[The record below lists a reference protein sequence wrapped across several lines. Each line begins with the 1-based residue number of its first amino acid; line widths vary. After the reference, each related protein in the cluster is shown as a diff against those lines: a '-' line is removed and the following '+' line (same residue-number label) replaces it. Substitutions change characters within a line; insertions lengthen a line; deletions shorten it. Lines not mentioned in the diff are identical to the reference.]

1 MGCNMASNGALAVVG
16 RESKAAS
23 CAHMPV
29 TRFDGGS
36 FTVRPD
42 SIVQE
47 EELSVVVNGVR
58 HHEMTCSPW
67 DIRELV
73 VGSLFL
79 SGVVEHREQ
88 VRSVEVDHAN
98 RVVAVELG
106 VVSEALRPPLR
117 TKVCGGAVVLTGLFD
132 DGVSPAA
139 RKPRVAKPLVSPD
152 EINERIALLEDQSLL
167 FRRTGGVHSAVL
179 VDDGGVV
186 AWFEDIGR
194 HSAVDKL
201 AGWCFLNDV
210 DVTDKMLLF
219 SGRVPREII
228 VKVIRLGCP
237 LVVSPGAP
245 TTLSIQFAEREG
257 VTLVGFAKHG
267 AFNVYTHPERIG

>member
-1 MGCNMASNGALAVVG
+1 MGCNMVWSSALAVG

-23 CAHMPV
+23 CAHVPV
-29 TRFDGGS
+29 TRFEGGS
-36 FTVRPD
+36 FTVHPD

-47 EELSVVVNGVR
+47 EEFRVVVNGVC

-73 VGSLFL
+73 VRNLFL
-79 SGVVEHREQ
+79 SGVIQHRDQ
-88 VRSVEVDHAN
+88 VRSVEID
-98 RVVAVELG
+98 RVKGIVAVE
-106 VVSEALRPPLR
+106 VSACSLPVRPVPR
-117 TKVCGGAVVLTGLFD
+117 TEVYEGAVVVTGLFD
-132 DGVSPAA
+132 GAVLPNICESRAA
-139 RKPRVAKPLVSPD
+139 RPLVSPA
-152 EINERIALLEDQSLL
+152 EINKRIALLEDRSLL

-179 VDDGGVV
+179 IDDGGVV

-237 LVVSPGAP
+237 LVASPGAP
-245 TTLSIQFAEREG
+245 TTLSIQLAERAG